1 MTDEL
6 LDIIFYHGAHPLWSY
21 LQAVL
26 SVNITSVCAR
36 VAKDEP
42 LLKTSEGDIAA
53 RVVTLPHTR
62 TLDPVSNNDITFLLN
77 SITTVFKSLRNGVE
91 RDGEKILQAYEFSL
105 DDQSN
110 LVLVDVETR
119 QPVSDQGIAVMKV

>member
-6 LDIIFYHGAHPLWSY
+6 LDFIFYHGAHPLWSY

-26 SVNITSVCAR
+26 DIDITSVCAR

-42 LLKTSEGDIAA
+42 LLKTSEGEIAA
-53 RVVTLPHTR
+53 RVVTLPYAR
-62 TLDPVSNNDITFLLN
+62 TLGPASNNDITFLLN
-77 SITTVFKSLRNGVE
+77 SITTVFKSLRGGLE
-91 RDGEKILQAYEFSL
+91 QDGEKILQAYDFAL

-110 LVLVDVETR
+110 LMLVDAETR
-119 QPVSDQGIAVMKV
+119 QPVCDQGIAVMRV